1 MHKISLLDGVLRVEV
16 SGKLTRRDYDELIP
30 SWEKIIARQG
40 ALRMLFIMKDF
51 EGWEPGAAWED
62 LQFDLKYAH
71 RIDRIAMVGEK
82 KWQEWLS
89 KLGSLFVKAEVRYFD
104 AAKLPEAERWV
115 EAG

>member
-1 MHKISLLDGVLRVEV
+1 
-16 SGKLTRRDYDELIP
+16 
-30 SWEKIIARQG
+30 
-40 ALRMLFIMKDF
+40 
-51 EGWEPGAAWED
+51 
-62 LQFDLKYAH
+62 
-71 RIDRIAMVGEK
+71 MVGEK